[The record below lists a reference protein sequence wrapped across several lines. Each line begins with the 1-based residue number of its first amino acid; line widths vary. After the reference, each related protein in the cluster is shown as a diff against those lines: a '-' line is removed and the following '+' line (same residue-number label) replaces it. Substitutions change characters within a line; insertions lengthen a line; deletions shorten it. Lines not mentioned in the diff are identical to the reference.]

1 MMVGSRRSRIA
12 TISAAVTSS
21 LRELTGGGPKSGVV
35 FHHIPKCAGVSV
47 ATALVRVYAPWTY
60 RKIEARGS
68 VAAIRFLDLRGDT
81 HGPLDATN
89 EAWTQIHQ
97 FRQRLLFN
105 YLYSGAK
112 YVSGHVMYSPR
123 IHDAFEKTHKFVTVL
138 RHPVDRFVSQYLYS
152 SRSQLYDHI
161 DISWDADE
169 LSKLGPIWGR
179 TITSFLGGAGDSCG
193 RPPSVERMVENAKLA
208 LDRLDV
214 IGFVDH
220 LSQFEAEMAHQIGA
234 KIAIG
239 RHNRSSR
246 REKETIALS
255 ELRPLIEEFC
265 APDIEVYNH
274 ARSKFT
280 A

>member
-1 MMVGSRRSRIA
+1 MMSLRRSRIA

-21 LRELTGGGPKSGVV
+21 LRELTGAGPKSGVV

-47 ATALVRVYAPWTY
+47 TTALVSVYAPWTY
-60 RKIEARGS
+60 RKIEAPGS
-68 VAAIRFLDLRGDT
+68 VAAIRFLDLRSDT
-81 HGPLDATN
+81 HGPFDVTN

-105 YLYSGAK
+105 YLHSGAK
-112 YVSGHVMYSPR
+112 SVSGHVMYSPR

-152 SRSQLYDHI
+152 SRSQSYDHV
-161 DISWDADE
+161 DVSWDADG

-179 TITSFLGGAGDSCG
+179 TITTFLGGADDSRG
-193 RPPSVERMVENAKLA
+193 RLPSTERMVENAKLA

-214 IGFVDH
+214 IGFVDD
-220 LSQFEAEMAHQIGA
+220 LSKFEGDVAHQIGA
-234 KIAIG
+234 RITIG
-239 RHNRSSR
+239 RHNRSSQ
-246 REKETIALS
+246 REKETIELS

-274 ARSKFT
+274 ARLKFSV
-280 A
+280 